1 MQGHLRVAL
10 QSEQTSQNCWKTST
24 AKQWSSLRIRTGRTE
39 PSRLGLTLE
48 RVFPEDAVFSSTGFP
63 GPSPPAIS
71 HAGGAGLYIHPSVPS
86 PVLPAV
92 FLIRHSVKVLC
103 PFMNAML
110 SSLRKPVIREMRIFI
125 NLRTAL
131 TSEGCWFR
139 LQRDQRNKVQGLR
152 TKISSEFLSLP
163 LLFFSSVLAW
173 RNLQTPLKN
182 EGTPRYGFLVIL
194 VWVK

>member
-71 HAGGAGLYIHPSVPS
+71 HAGGAGVYIPPSVPG
-86 PVLPAV
+86 PVMPAV
-92 FLIRHSVKVLC
+92 FSDTTFGEG
-103 PFMNAML
+103 PM
-110 SSLRKPVIREMRIFI
+110 PVHE
-125 NLRTAL
+125 
-131 TSEGCWFR
+131 
-139 LQRDQRNKVQGLR
+139 RN
-152 TKISSEFLSLP
+152 P
-163 LLFFSSVLAW
+163 LVS
-173 RNLQTPLKN
+173 QKT
-182 EGTPRYGFLVIL
+182 RYSRGEDLHQSQDRSYF
-194 VWVK
+194 